1 MTFDRTEK
9 LKRERLKSC
18 QMSSPDPMVPA
29 YVRLYAFMS
38 QIIPYSDRELEMLYS
53 YGRFLIRHLPSNKTT
68 TVMHPEDDVA
78 LSYYRIERC
87 FSGVIDLN
95 TGDKIDVKS
104 PTDVGTKKEKDKEVS
119 LSSVIEV
126 LNQRFHTDF
135 KEEDRLFFEQIK
147 EKACKDERVIETAK
161 ANPLDK
167 FELGIKKMVEEFMLQ
182 RMTDNDKIVTR
193 YMDDKDFQSAVFPL
207 LAKEIFMSLHEKSKK
222 KEDE

>member
-1 MTFDRTEK
+1 
-9 LKRERLKSC
+9 
-18 QMSSPDPMVPA
+18 
-29 YVRLYAFMS
+29 
-38 QIIPYSDRELEMLYS
+38 
-53 YGRFLIRHLPSNKTT
+53 
-68 TVMHPEDDVA
+68 MHPEDDVA